1 MLSYTDL
8 KANLN
13 AIFVKSGQNTGSAS
27 HRFLLTIVFWIV
39 VAVALFFGF
48 KTFQ

>member
-1 MLSYTDL
+1 MSRLH
-8 KANLN
+8 
-13 AIFVKSGQNTGSAS
+13 IFVKSGHNTGSAS
-27 HRFLLTIVFWIV
+27 SGFLLRVLFWIV